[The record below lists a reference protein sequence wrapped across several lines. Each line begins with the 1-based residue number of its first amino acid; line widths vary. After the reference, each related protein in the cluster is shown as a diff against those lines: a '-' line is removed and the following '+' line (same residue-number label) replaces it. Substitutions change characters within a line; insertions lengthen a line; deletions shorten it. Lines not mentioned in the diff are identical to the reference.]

1 MKGGEQW
8 SVFEVTQIAPPGGP
22 DEGGS
27 SSYYCVVK
35 KPVEDIVPGDPSYG
49 FLNDTNEINEKLIRV
64 VGSIFYEETTQ
75 TWNIILNVTGKA
87 TGVYVRAYNPST
99 I

>member
-1 MKGGEQW
+1 MRGGEQW
-8 SVFEVTQIAPPGGP
+8 SVFEVTSNIAPPGGGENSP
-22 DEGGS
+22 
-27 SSYYCVVK
+27 YYCVVK

-49 FLNDTNEINEKLIRV
+49 FRNDTNEINEEIIRV

-75 TWNIILNVTGKA
+75 TWNITLNVTGGA